1 MAEEPTVRS
10 DQPLTEAIRELSEIV
25 RIVMT
30 SQADQTRT
38 HDRMLKRD
46 LRWRNIRAAC
56 ICIAAVG
63 GALIYSI
70 GLQRVFAPAKFTG
83 SYAALV
89 RVEGLIDAEQRANA
103 HKVNAALRS
112 AFEDEQAKGV
122 VLLINSPGGSP
133 VQSSLIHDRLLALRA
148 QHPEKPV
155 WAVGEDMMTSGA
167 YFIAVGAPNVCVNRS
182 TMTGSIGVVMQGWG
196 LDRTIGRFDIERRV
210 FTAGDHKH
218 RLDAFQP
225 LQETDQEKATAL
237 LKAIHAHFIQA
248 VKEGRGERLKGK
260 PGELFSGDYWTGDE
274 AAELGLV
281 DGLCDLDEV
290 MHAHM
295 GVEQFKDY
303 TVPPNLWMR
312 MANSFG
318 VLVQSSMSSAAVQG
332 LQPQLLP

>member
-1 MAEEPTVRS
+1 MTEEPVVKT

-30 SQADQTRT
+30 SQAEATHT

-46 LRWRNIRAAC
+46 LRWRNIRAAL
-56 ICIAAVG
+56 ICVAVVG

-70 GLQRVFAPAKFTG
+70 GLQRLFAPAKFTG
-83 SYAALV
+83 PYAALV
-89 RVEGLIDAEQRANA
+89 RVEGLIDSEQRANA

-112 AFEDEQAKGV
+112 AFEDEHAKGV

-133 VQSSLIHDRLLALRA
+133 VQSSLIHDRLLSLRA

-155 WAVGEDMMTSGA
+155 WAIGEDMMTSGA
-167 YFIAVGAPNVCVNRS
+167 YFIAVGAPHVCVNRS

-196 LDRTIGRFDIERRV
+196 LDRTIERFQIERRV
-210 FTAGDHKH
+210 FTAGTNKS

-225 LQETDQEKATAL
+225 LRAKDQEKASEL

-248 VKEGRGERLKGK
+248 VQDGRGARLKGD
-260 PGELFSGDYWTGDE
+260 PQELFSGDYWTGDE
-274 AAELGLV
+274 AAQLGLV

-290 MHAHM
+290 IKSHM
-295 GVEQFKDY
+295 GVEQLKDY
-303 TVPPNLWMR
+303 TVPPNLWTR
-312 MANSFG
+312 VANSFG
-318 VLVQSSMSSAAVQG
+318 VLAQAPFSTEF
-332 LQPQLLP
+332 LTPQPRLLP

>member
-1 MAEEPTVRS
+1 MTEEPVVKT

-30 SQADQTRT
+30 SQAEATHT

-46 LRWRNIRAAC
+46 LRWRNIRAAL
-56 ICIAAVG
+56 ICVAVVG

-70 GLQRVFAPAKFTG
+70 GLQRLFAPAKFTG
-83 SYAALV
+83 PYAALV
-89 RVEGLIDAEQRANA
+89 RVEGLIDSEQRANA

-112 AFEDEQAKGV
+112 AFEDEHAKGV

-133 VQSSLIHDRLLALRA
+133 VQSSLIHDRLLSLRA

-155 WAVGEDMMTSGA
+155 WAIGEDMMTSGA
-167 YFIAVGAPNVCVNRS
+167 YFIAVGAPHVCVNRS

-196 LDRTIGRFDIERRV
+196 LDRTIERFQIERRV
-210 FTAGDHKH
+210 FTAGTNKS

-225 LQETDQEKATAL
+225 LRAKDQEKASEL

-248 VKEGRGERLKGK
+248 VQDGRGARLKGD
-260 PGELFSGDYWTGDE
+260 PRELFSGDYWTGDE
-274 AAELGLV
+274 AAQLGLV

-290 MHAHM
+290 MKSHM
-295 GVEQFKDY
+295 GVEQLKDY
-303 TVPPNLWMR
+303 TVPPNLWTR

-318 VLVQSSMSSAAVQG
+318 VLAQAPFSTEF
-332 LQPQLLP
+332 LTPQPRLLP